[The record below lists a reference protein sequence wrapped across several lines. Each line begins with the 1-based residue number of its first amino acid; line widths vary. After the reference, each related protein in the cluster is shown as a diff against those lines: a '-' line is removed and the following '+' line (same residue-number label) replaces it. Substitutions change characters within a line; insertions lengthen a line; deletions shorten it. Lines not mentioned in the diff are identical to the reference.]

1 MLMRESQPD
10 LSLALIPSCG
20 PVVTE
25 GCVTFRVVSHAAT
38 AMRLL
43 LYDTVADTEPAEE
56 IEFDP
61 KFKLGSVW
69 HALVKSSGHGQLY
82 HLQADGPRDP
92 ERGLWFDGR
101 ARLIDPYARALA
113 GDFQPADDGVLRPPK
128 CVVIDDH
135 FDWRGDRCLN
145 HPLADTVIYEM
156 HVSGFTKSPTSQ
168 VKYPGTYL
176 GVVEK
181 IPYLKSL
188 GVTAVEL
195 MPVHEFPILD
205 IFGVPRERP
214 NYWGYDPL
222 AFFAPHR
229 GYAAGKEP
237 GSQVT
242 EFKEMVRALH
252 EEGIEVILDL
262 VFNHTAEGNERGP
275 VFSFKGLD
283 NQVYYMTDHGGRYY
297 KNYTGCGNTVN
308 CNHPTVKELIID
320 CLRHWVVNYH
330 VDGFRFDLAAV
341 LRRRNTGEILFDLSL
356 VDEIATDPYLAG
368 TKLIA
373 EAWDAGGAFLV
384 GNFGGRRWA
393 EWNGHFRDD
402 VRRFWRGDPGL
413 LGALATRLAGSSDL
427 YERNGR
433 SPCCSV
439 NFVTSHDG
447 FTMNDL
453 VSYCYKHN
461 EANGEGNCDGDN
473 NNWSDNYGHEGP
485 THRVEVEEFR
495 IRQIKNML
503 GTLLLGHGVPMLLM
517 GDECRRTQRGNN
529 NAYCQDNEISWF
541 DWRLVRS
548 NRELVRFCR
557 ALIKFRRSQPT
568 LRRENFLTGKPHAH
582 DSRPDV
588 SWFDNRGQPVHWE
601 SGSAALTCLLTR
613 PPADRDPAGQ
623 GRDILLMLNASRGP
637 QEFLFPSV
645 ARLSGQWRLFINTA
659 SHAPNDVYPGLI
671 GPSPPKS
678 GRQILPSRTLVCY
691 VAEPPPAAAP
701 SEAAKTA
708 EK

>member
-10 LSLALIPSCG
+10 LSLTCIPSCG
-20 PVVTE
+20 PVVAE
-25 GCVTFRVVSHAAT
+25 GCATFRVVSQTAT

-43 LYDTVADTEPAEE
+43 LYDTVADTEPAEV
-56 IEFDP
+56 IDFDP
-61 KFKLGSVW
+61 KLKLGSVW
-69 HALVKSSGHGQLY
+69 QTLVKSSGHGQLY

-113 GDFQPADDGVLRPPK
+113 GDFQRLDDGVLRPPK

-156 HVSGFTKSPTSQ
+156 HVGGFTRSPTSR
-168 VKYPGTYL
+168 VKHPGTYL
-176 GVVEK
+176 GVIEK

-205 IFGVPRERP
+205 IFGNPRQHP

-237 GSQVT
+237 GSQVS

-275 VFSFKGLD
+275 VLSFKGLD
-283 NQVYYMTDHGGRYY
+283 NHVYYMTDHGGRYY
-297 KNYTGCGNTVN
+297 RNYSGCGNTVN

-320 CLRHWVVNYH
+320 CLRHWTVHYH

-356 VDEIATDPYLAG
+356 VDEIAADPYLAS

-384 GNFGGRRWA
+384 GNFGGKRWA

-402 VRRFWRGDPGL
+402 VRRFWRGDQGL

-427 YERNGR
+427 YERSGR
-433 SPCCSV
+433 SPSCSV

-447 FTMNDL
+447 FTLNDL
-453 VSYCYKHN
+453 VSHCYKHN
-461 EANGEGNCDGDN
+461 EANGEANCDGDN
-473 NNWSDNYGHEGP
+473 NNWSDNYGFEGP
-485 THRVEVEEFR
+485 THRVEVEELR

-503 GTLLLGHGVPMLLM
+503 STLLLSHGVPMLLM

-541 DWRLVRS
+541 DWRLVHS

-557 ALIKFRRSQPT
+557 ALIKFRLSQPT
-568 LRRENFLTGKPHAH
+568 LRRESFLTGKPHSH
-582 DSRPDV
+582 DTRPDV
-588 SWFDNRGQPVHWE
+588 SWFDNHGQSVHWE
-601 SGSAALTCLLTR
+601 SGTAALTCLLTR
-613 PPADRDPAGQ
+613 PPADRNPEGA
-623 GRDILLMLNASRGP
+623 GRDILLMLNASHGP
-637 QEFLFPSV
+637 QEFLFPPA

-678 GRQILPSRTLVCY
+678 GRHILPSRTLICY
-691 VAEPPPAAAP
+691 VADAPGKPPN
-701 SEAAKTA
+701 EAAEIPRK
-708 EK
+708 